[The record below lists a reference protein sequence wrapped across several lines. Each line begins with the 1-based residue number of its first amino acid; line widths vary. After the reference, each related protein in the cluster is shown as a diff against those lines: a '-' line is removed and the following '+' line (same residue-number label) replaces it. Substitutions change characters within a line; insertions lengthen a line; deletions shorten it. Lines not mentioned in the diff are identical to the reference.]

1 MRFAIKKADSKILS
15 DNLEYPKDRPNIREQ
30 LKNEQLSF
38 CAYSERH
45 LRGTD
50 AADIEHFDNTL
61 KNTDSDGYQN
71 WFLVIKWANIGKLD
85 IQKFLPIYQPH
96 EAYAHI
102 QYNRNTNQYE
112 AKDKTDTRAINLIN
126 FLDLNHEDLF
136 NDRLAALRRIKKIA
150 EYHSDK
156 NELVEELID
165 EPLYL
170 DFITAIETYF
180 GINLYNRI
188 PR

>member
-1 MRFAIKKADSKILS
+1 MRFAIKKSDSKILS
-15 DNLEYPKDRPNIREQ
+15 ENLEYPKDRPSIREQ

-38 CAYSERH
+38 CAYSERY
-45 LRGTD
+45 LRDTD

-85 IQKFLPIYQPH
+85 IKKFLPIYQPP

-102 QYNRNTNQYE
+102 QYNRNINQYE
-112 AKDKTDTRAINLIN
+112 AKDKTDTRATNLIN
-126 FLDLNHEDLF
+126 FLDLNHEDLST
-136 NDRLAALRRIKKIA
+136 DRLNALKRIAKIA
-150 EYHSDK
+150 KYYPDK

-165 EPLYL
+165 DPIYL
-170 DFITAIETYF
+170 DFITAIEAYF
-180 GINLYNRI
+180 DISLYERI